1 MFLPRACKGGI
12 GHMNEMTLSSL
23 IQIMQDGFIQ
33 HDKQESAG
41 RFLLESVT
49 IQEDSLCTTDLN
61 SKKISRLVS
70 RKDPVPDDIK
80 QAALRNDIA
89 VKVEEYFR
97 QKVMSDINPYTKDDV
112 LQKLM
117 NIIIRDAE
125 IAQRKKNEFQRLY
138 DAEDDAYFLYSVF
151 MYVLQRNNK
160 IIANVVEYQDA
171 PLLAEVNYE
180 CPLTHEKLVEEVK
193 GIPKKKY
200 EITQIFPDDLPSEL
214 AATFNAVYPR
224 PKNLDA
230 PENLIALSQ
239 EASENYLM
247 SPMVDEYKK
256 LYEIKQVTSKRYKAI
271 NAINRIE
278 LEAEIR
284 AAIEGLISINPSDV
298 LPQLEY
304 AALRIDQKISD
315 ALLMNDVRNHV
326 LQYYRYIET
335 IFSEMTDVFD
345 DIAGEVK
352 LSSQKL
358 EKAGLSQEDVI
369 YNLTEWIHNKAFAG
383 DTKGKMA
390 CRIVVCFFIQNCEVF
405 YKNEISK

>member
-1 MFLPRACKGGI
+1 
-12 GHMNEMTLSSL
+12 MNEMTLSSL

-49 IQEDSLCTTDLN
+49 IQVDSLCTTDLN

-97 QKVMSDINPYTKDDV
+97 QRVMSDINPYTKDDV

-117 NIIIRDAE
+117 NIIIQDAE

-160 IIANVVEYQDA
+160 IIANAVEYQDA

-214 AATFNAVYPR
+214 AATFNTVYPR

-256 LYEIKQVTSKRYKAI
+256 LYEIKQVTSKQYKAI

-369 YNLTEWIHNKAFAG
+369 YNLTEWIHNKAFAV

-405 YKNEISK
+405 SKNEISK

>member
-1 MFLPRACKGGI
+1 
-12 GHMNEMTLSSL
+12 MNEMTLSSL

-61 SKKISRLVS
+61 SKKISRLVR

-117 NIIIRDAE
+117 NIIIQDAE

-160 IIANVVEYQDA
+160 IIANAVEYQDA

-230 PENLIALSQ
+230 LENLIALSQ

-256 LYEIKQVTSKRYKAI
+256 LYEIKQVTSKQYKAI

>member
-1 MFLPRACKGGI
+1 
-12 GHMNEMTLSSL
+12 MNEMTLSSL

-180 CPLTHEKLVEEVK
+180 CPITHEKLVEEVK

-224 PKNLDA
+224 PKNLDV

-256 LYEIKQVTSKRYKAI
+256 LYEIKQVTSKQYKAI

-284 AAIEGLISINPSDV
+284 AAIEGLISINPSDM

-304 AALRIDQKISD
+304 TALRIDQKISD

-405 YKNEISK
+405 YKNENSK

>member
-1 MFLPRACKGGI
+1 
-12 GHMNEMTLSSL
+12 MNEMTLSSL

-49 IQEDSLCTTDLN
+49 IQADSLCTTDLN

-80 QAALRNDIA
+80 QAALKNDIA

-117 NIIIRDAE
+117 NIIIKDAE

-160 IIANVVEYQDA
+160 IIANAVEYQDA

-214 AATFNAVYPR
+214 AATFNTVYPR

-256 LYEIKQVTSKRYKAI
+256 LYEIKQVTSKQYKAI

-369 YNLTEWIHNKAFAG
+369 YNLTEWIHNKAFAV

-405 YKNEISK
+405 SKNEISK

>member
-1 MFLPRACKGGI
+1 
-12 GHMNEMTLSSL
+12 MNEMTLSSL

-49 IQEDSLCTTDLN
+49 LQEDSLCTTDLN

-80 QAALRNDIA
+80 QAALKADIA

-97 QKVMSDINPYTKDDV
+97 EIIMPDVNPYTKDDV

-117 NIIIRDAE
+117 NIIIQDTE
-125 IAQRKKNEFQRLY
+125 IGQRKKNEFQRLY

-160 IIANVVEYQDA
+160 IISNTVEYQDA

-200 EITQIFPDDLPSEL
+200 EITQIFPDDLPLEL
-214 AATFNAVYPR
+214 AVSFDAVYPR

-230 PENLIALSQ
+230 PDNLIALSQ

-247 SPMVDEYKK
+247 RPTTDEYKK
-256 LYEIKQVTSKRYKAI
+256 LYEIKQVTSKQYKAI

-278 LEAEIR
+278 LEDEIR
-284 AAIEGLISINPSDV
+284 TAIEGLISINSSDV

-304 AALRIDQKISD
+304 AALRIDQKIGD
-315 ALLMNDVRNHV
+315 TLLMNDVRNHV
-326 LQYYRYIET
+326 LQYYRYIEK

-369 YNLTEWIHNKAFAG
+369 SNLAEWIHNKAFLG
-383 DTKGKMA
+383 SDKGKMA

>member
-1 MFLPRACKGGI
+1 
-12 GHMNEMTLSSL
+12 MNEMTLSSL

-80 QAALRNDIA
+80 KAALRNDIA

-117 NIIIRDAE
+117 NIIIQDAE

-138 DAEDDAYFLYSVF
+138 DAEDDAYLLYSVF

-256 LYEIKQVTSKRYKAI
+256 LYEIKQVTSKQYKAI

>member
-1 MFLPRACKGGI
+1 
-12 GHMNEMTLSSL
+12 MNEMTLSSL

-117 NIIIRDAE
+117 NIIIQDAE

-138 DAEDDAYFLYSVF
+138 DAEDDAYFLYSIF

-160 IIANVVEYQDA
+160 IIANAVEYQDA

-256 LYEIKQVTSKRYKAI
+256 LYEIKQVTSKQYKAI
-271 NAINRIE
+271 NAISRIE

>member
-1 MFLPRACKGGI
+1 
-12 GHMNEMTLSSL
+12 
-23 IQIMQDGFIQ
+23 MQDGFIQ

-97 QKVMSDINPYTKDDV
+97 QKVMSDINLYTKDDV

-117 NIIIRDAE
+117 NIIIQDAE

-160 IIANVVEYQDA
+160 IIANAVEYQDA

-200 EITQIFPDDLPSEL
+200 KITQIFPDDLPSEL
-214 AATFNAVYPR
+214 AATFNAAYPR

-230 PENLIALSQ
+230 PENIIALSQ

-247 SPMVDEYKK
+247 SPRVDEYKK
-256 LYEIKQVTSKRYKAI
+256 LYEIKQVTSKQYKAI

-358 EKAGLSQEDVI
+358 EKAGLSQEDII

-390 CRIVVCFFIQNCEVF
+390 CRIVVYFFIQNCEVF

>member
-1 MFLPRACKGGI
+1 
-12 GHMNEMTLSSL
+12 MNEMTLSSL

-117 NIIIRDAE
+117 NIIIQDAE
-125 IAQRKKNEFQRLY
+125 VAQRKKNEFQRLY

-160 IIANVVEYQDA
+160 IIANAVEYQDA

-180 CPLTHEKLVEEVK
+180 CPITHEKLVEEVK

-239 EASENYLM
+239 ETSENYLM

-256 LYEIKQVTSKRYKAI
+256 LYEIKQVTSKQYKAI

-284 AAIEGLISINPSDV
+284 AAIGGLISINPSDM

>member
-1 MFLPRACKGGI
+1 
-12 GHMNEMTLSSL
+12 MNEMTLSSL

-117 NIIIRDAE
+117 NIIIQDAE

-138 DAEDDAYFLYSVF
+138 DEEDDAYFLYSVF

-160 IIANVVEYQDA
+160 IIANAVEYQDA

-200 EITQIFPDDLPSEL
+200 EITQIFPNDLPSEL
-214 AATFNAVYPR
+214 AATFNTVYPR

-256 LYEIKQVTSKRYKAI
+256 LYEIKQVTSKQYKAI

-304 AALRIDQKISD
+304 VALRIDQKISD

-369 YNLTEWIHNKAFAG
+369 YNLTEWIHNKVFAG

>member
-1 MFLPRACKGGI
+1 
-12 GHMNEMTLSSL
+12 MNEMTLSSL

-117 NIIIRDAE
+117 NIIIQDAE
-125 IAQRKKNEFQRLY
+125 VAQRKKNEFQRLY

-160 IIANVVEYQDA
+160 IIANAVEYQDA
-171 PLLAEVNYE
+171 PSLAEVNYE
-180 CPLTHEKLVEEVK
+180 CPITHEKLLEEVK

-239 EASENYLM
+239 ETSENYLM

-256 LYEIKQVTSKRYKAI
+256 LYEIKQVTSKQYKAI

-284 AAIEGLISINPSDV
+284 AAIEGLISINPSDM

>member
-1 MFLPRACKGGI
+1 
-12 GHMNEMTLSSL
+12 MNEMTLSSL

-117 NIIIRDAE
+117 NIIIQDAE

-160 IIANVVEYQDA
+160 IIANAVEYQDA

-214 AATFNAVYPR
+214 AATFNTVYPR
-224 PKNLDA
+224 PKNLDS

-247 SPMVDEYKK
+247 SPIVDEYKK
-256 LYEIKQVTSKRYKAI
+256 LYEIKQVTSKQYKAI

>member
-1 MFLPRACKGGI
+1 
-12 GHMNEMTLSSL
+12 MNEMTLSSL

-49 IQEDSLCTTDLN
+49 LQENSLCTTDLN

-70 RKDPVPDDIK
+70 RKDPVPDDIR
-80 QAALRNDIA
+80 QAALRADIA

-97 QKVMSDINPYTKDDV
+97 QIIMPDINPYKKDDV
-112 LQKLM
+112 LQKVM
-117 NIIIRDAE
+117 NIIIQDTE

-138 DAEDDAYFLYSVF
+138 DAEEDAYFLYSVF

-160 IIANVVEYQDA
+160 ISTNTVEYQDA

-200 EITQIFPDDLPSEL
+200 EITQIFPDDLSQDL
-214 AATFNAVYPR
+214 IGTFETVYPR
-224 PKNLDA
+224 PKNYDA

-247 SPMVDEYKK
+247 SPTVEEYKK
-256 LYEIKQVTSKRYKAI
+256 LYEIKQVTSKQYKAI

-278 LEAEIR
+278 LEEEIR
-284 AAIEGLISINPSDV
+284 VAIEGLISLKPSDD

-304 AALRIDQKISD
+304 DALRIDQKIND

-335 IFSEMTDVFD
+335 IFSEMTDAFD
-345 DIAGEVK
+345 DIAGEIK

-358 EKAGLSQEDVI
+358 ERAGLSQENVI

-383 DTKGKMA
+383 ADKGKMA

-405 YKNEISK
+405 YKK

>member
-1 MFLPRACKGGI
+1 
-12 GHMNEMTLSSL
+12 MNEMTLSSL
-23 IQIMQDGFIQ
+23 IQIMKDGFIQ

-117 NIIIRDAE
+117 NIIIQDAE

-138 DAEDDAYFLYSVF
+138 DAEDDVYFLYSVF

-160 IIANVVEYQDA
+160 IIDNAVEYQDA

-200 EITQIFPDDLPSEL
+200 EITQIFPDDLPSKL

-278 LEAEIR
+278 LEA
-284 AAIEGLISINPSDV
+284 
-298 LPQLEY
+298 
-304 AALRIDQKISD
+304 
-315 ALLMNDVRNHV
+315 
-326 LQYYRYIET
+326 
-335 IFSEMTDVFD
+335 
-345 DIAGEVK
+345 
-352 LSSQKL
+352 
-358 EKAGLSQEDVI
+358 
-369 YNLTEWIHNKAFAG
+369 
-383 DTKGKMA
+383 
-390 CRIVVCFFIQNCEVF
+390 
-405 YKNEISK
+405 

>member
-1 MFLPRACKGGI
+1 
-12 GHMNEMTLSSL
+12 
-23 IQIMQDGFIQ
+23 MQDGFIQ

-160 IIANVVEYQDA
+160 IIANAVEYQDA

-214 AATFNAVYPR
+214 AATFNTVYPR

>member
-1 MFLPRACKGGI
+1 
-12 GHMNEMTLSSL
+12 MNEMTLSSL
-23 IQIMQDGFIQ
+23 VQIMQDGFIQ
-33 HDKQESAG
+33 HDKQETAG

-117 NIIIRDAE
+117 NIIIQDAE
-125 IAQRKKNEFQRLY
+125 IAQRKKNEFQSLY

-160 IIANVVEYQDA
+160 IIANAVEYQDA

-256 LYEIKQVTSKRYKAI
+256 LYEIKLVTSKQYKAI

-304 AALRIDQKISD
+304 AALKIDQKISD

-369 YNLTEWIHNKAFAG
+369 YNLMEWIHNKAFAG

>member
-1 MFLPRACKGGI
+1 
-12 GHMNEMTLSSL
+12 MNEMTLSSL

-117 NIIIRDAE
+117 NIIIQDAE

-160 IIANVVEYQDA
+160 IIANAVEYQDA

-214 AATFNAVYPR
+214 AATFNAVYLR

-256 LYEIKQVTSKRYKAI
+256 LYEIKQVTSKQYKAI

>member
-1 MFLPRACKGGI
+1 
-12 GHMNEMTLSSL
+12 MNEMTLSSL

-97 QKVMSDINPYTKDDV
+97 QNVMSDINPYTKDDV

-117 NIIIRDAE
+117 NIIIQDAE

-160 IIANVVEYQDA
+160 IIANAVEYQDA

-214 AATFNAVYPR
+214 AATFNTVYPR

-256 LYEIKQVTSKRYKAI
+256 LYEIKQVTSKQYKAI

-298 LPQLEY
+298 LPKLEY

>member
-1 MFLPRACKGGI
+1 
-12 GHMNEMTLSSL
+12 MNEMTLSSL

-97 QKVMSDINPYTKDDV
+97 QRVMSDINPYTKDDV

-117 NIIIRDAE
+117 NIIIQDAE

-160 IIANVVEYQDA
+160 IIANAVEYQDA

-214 AATFNAVYPR
+214 AATFNAAYPR

-247 SPMVDEYKK
+247 SPRVDEYKN
-256 LYEIKQVTSKRYKAI
+256 LYEIKQVTSKQYKAI

-284 AAIEGLISINPSDV
+284 AAIEGLISINPSDM

>member
-1 MFLPRACKGGI
+1 
-12 GHMNEMTLSSL
+12 MNEMTLSSL

-117 NIIIRDAE
+117 NIIIQDAE

-160 IIANVVEYQDA
+160 IIANAVEYQDA

-256 LYEIKQVTSKRYKAI
+256 LYEIKQVTSKQYKAI

-335 IFSEMTDVFD
+335 IFSEMIDVFD

-390 CRIVVCFFIQNCEVF
+390 CRIVVCFFVQNCEVF

>member
-1 MFLPRACKGGI
+1 
-12 GHMNEMTLSSL
+12 MNEMTLSSL

-80 QAALRNDIA
+80 QAALRNGIA

-117 NIIIRDAE
+117 NIIIQDAE
-125 IAQRKKNEFQRLY
+125 IAQH
-138 DAEDDAYFLYSVF
+138 SVF

-160 IIANVVEYQDA
+160 IIANAVEYQDA

-214 AATFNAVYPR
+214 AATFNTVYPR

-256 LYEIKQVTSKRYKAI
+256 LYEIKQVTSKQYKAI

>member
-1 MFLPRACKGGI
+1 
-12 GHMNEMTLSSL
+12 
-23 IQIMQDGFIQ
+23 
-33 HDKQESAG
+33 
-41 RFLLESVT
+41 
-49 IQEDSLCTTDLN
+49 
-61 SKKISRLVS
+61 
-70 RKDPVPDDIK
+70 
-80 QAALRNDIA
+80 
-89 VKVEEYFR
+89 
-97 QKVMSDINPYTKDDV
+97 MSDINPYTKDDV

-117 NIIIRDAE
+117 NIIIQDAE

-160 IIANVVEYQDA
+160 IIANAVEYQDA

-256 LYEIKQVTSKRYKAI
+256 LYEIKQVTSKQYKAI

-284 AAIEGLISINPSDV
+284 AAIEGVISINPSDV

>member
-117 NIIIRDAE
+117 NIIIQDAE

-160 IIANVVEYQDA
+160 IIANAVEYQDA

-214 AATFNAVYPR
+214 AATFNTVYPR
-224 PKNLDA
+224 PKNLDE

-256 LYEIKQVTSKRYKAI
+256 LYEIKQVTSKQYKAI

>member
-1 MFLPRACKGGI
+1 
-12 GHMNEMTLSSL
+12 MNEMTLSSL

-117 NIIIRDAE
+117 NIIIQDAE

-160 IIANVVEYQDA
+160 IIANAVEYQDA

-214 AATFNAVYPR
+214 AATFNTVYPR

-256 LYEIKQVTSKRYKAI
+256 LYEIKQVTSKQYKAI

-358 EKAGLSQEDVI
+358 EKAGLSQEYVI

>member
-1 MFLPRACKGGI
+1 
-12 GHMNEMTLSSL
+12 MNEMTLSSL

-117 NIIIRDAE
+117 NIIIQDAE

-160 IIANVVEYQDA
+160 IIANAVEYQDA

-247 SPMVDEYKK
+247 SPTVDEYKK
-256 LYEIKQVTSKRYKAI
+256 LYEIKQVTSKQYKAI

-304 AALRIDQKISD
+304 AALRIDQKVSD

>member
-1 MFLPRACKGGI
+1 
-12 GHMNEMTLSSL
+12 MNEMTLSSL

-117 NIIIRDAE
+117 NIIIQDAE

-160 IIANVVEYQDA
+160 IRD
-171 PLLAEVNYE
+171 
-180 CPLTHEKLVEEVK
+180 H
-193 GIPKKKY
+193 
-200 EITQIFPDDLPSEL
+200 
-214 AATFNAVYPR
+214 
-224 PKNLDA
+224 
-230 PENLIALSQ
+230 
-239 EASENYLM
+239 
-247 SPMVDEYKK
+247 
-256 LYEIKQVTSKRYKAI
+256 
-271 NAINRIE
+271 
-278 LEAEIR
+278 
-284 AAIEGLISINPSDV
+284 GL
-298 LPQLEY
+298 
-304 AALRIDQKISD
+304 R
-315 ALLMNDVRNHV
+315 
-326 LQYYRYIET
+326 
-335 IFSEMTDVFD
+335 FS
-345 DIAGEVK
+345 A
-352 LSSQKL
+352 
-358 EKAGLSQEDVI
+358 
-369 YNLTEWIHNKAFAG
+369 
-383 DTKGKMA
+383 
-390 CRIVVCFFIQNCEVF
+390 
-405 YKNEISK
+405 